1 MPVDRPV
8 IGNVVANESIEP
20 AGSGGHDVFA
30 SNSADLVIDI
40 DGDFAAPGESG
51 LSLYSVEAC
60 RVFDSRLPAGA
71 AAVTS
76 WIDVN
81 ITASACGIPPSA
93 EAFVLNVT
101 AVPVGGLGFLS
112 LWPQGQQLPV
122 ASTLNSAGAIT
133 SNMAI
138 VPTTNGSISM
148 FPSDPTHLIL
158 DVSAYFAQ

>member
-1 MPVDRPV
+1 MMAPGMSPLAVRSTNRKPNTGD
-8 IGNVVANESIEP
+8 GNT
-20 AGSGGHDVFA
+20 
-30 SNSADLVIDI
+30 DLVIDI
-40 DGDFAAPGESG
+40 NGYFAPPGTSG
-51 LSLYSVEAC
+51 LSLYNVEPC

-71 AAVTS
+71 AAVTGL
-76 WIDVN
+76 IDEN
-81 ITASACGIPPSA
+81 ITAGACGIPASA
-93 EAFVLNVT
+93 QAFVLNVT
-101 AVPVGGLGFLS
+101 AIPVGGLGFLS

-133 SNMAI
+133 SNMAL